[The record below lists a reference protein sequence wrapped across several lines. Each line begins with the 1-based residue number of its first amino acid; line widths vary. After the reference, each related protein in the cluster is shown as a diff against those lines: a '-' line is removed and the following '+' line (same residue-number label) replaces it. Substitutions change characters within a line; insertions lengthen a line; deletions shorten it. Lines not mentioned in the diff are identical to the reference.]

1 MQSEFTHALMT
12 TTKFE
17 TILSYKGKI
26 SFEVIED
33 ILSQFKDCMVQNSI
47 DPVVKKR
54 LFSILVEC
62 MENTYRHNIEMNGA
76 GKHLQI
82 ELNLAHVDDS
92 FLIEIGNYIKSEN
105 LAKLI
110 ERVELVNS
118 LNLEELNKLYRQ
130 SISTARI
137 SDKGGAGLGLIE
149 IARNSRHTIK
159 YRVSEQSNDVL
170 FFKFEIRISDDP
182 NKLK

>member
-1 MQSEFTHALMT
+1 MT

-17 TILSYKGKI
+17 TILSYKGTI
-26 SFEVIED
+26 SFEIIED
-33 ILSQFKDCMVQNSI
+33 ILGQFKECMVENEI

-54 LFSILVEC
+54 IFSIIVEC
-62 MENTYRHNIEMNGA
+62 MENTYRHNINMNGL

-82 ELNLAHVDDS
+82 ELNLTRVDDG
-92 FLIEIGNYIKSEN
+92 FIFEIGNYMKSEN
-105 LAKLI
+105 LVSLI
-110 ERVELVNS
+110 ERVEMVNS
-118 LNLEELNKLYRQ
+118 LSLDGLNKLYRQ

-149 IARNSRHTIK
+149 IARNSRHKIK
-159 YRVSEQSNDVL
+159 YSISEQDKNVL
-170 FFKFEIRISDDP
+170 FFKFEIKISDDP